1 MQEESDSDDES
12 ETDALLANRD
22 VGQMT
27 VNGMTSTIA
36 APHRPNSFLE
46 RSKYIPLRLSYEERN
61 YLRLLEAALNV
72 SEYTD
77 KVKRWNGGRNEG
89 MGDVTGGYS
98 FVEEQGFQ
106 GGDTD
111 KTHLLCFVRTGRGS
125 RLQKRTATD
134 TES

>member
-1 MQEESDSDDES
+1 
-12 ETDALLANRD
+12 
-22 VGQMT
+22 MT

-111 KTHLLCFVRTGRGS
+111 KTHLLCSVRTGRGS